1 MTRTGDSVFPLS
13 CMPRAA
19 ARARVPLAVLLA
31 LLTVGCHGIT
41 PSDRLTH
48 RVNIPVP
55 EATAPAPERLTLV
68 PHGDTLTL
76 TARALVDIAFHAQP
90 DIKASYENFRSE
102 EARYDFFYVSRDS
115 LTPQLRADSRFD
127 EARDPDDVLR
137 ERTHAVTL
145 AMEKRF
151 FDTTELDVGVG
162 YRTDI
167 NGGNG
172 RHPFVLGRLRYPL
185 WASRE
190 KLGRT
195 SEDIFRR
202 NELDDAQLAYIQQ
215 VRTRLQDVLFRF
227 YETVQQQRNLAHLR
241 AWLSDLEKL
250 AASLDEVVERDA
262 ATDRQRVRAELARV
276 NSEIRNLT
284 GRHEI
289 DVQRLKGAAG
299 VPFFTPVELEDDA
312 FNPFTDGDHATLLRL
327 SMATDPE
334 IATLRNALRNAEVQL
349 DLARRGRWD
358 IAVTLDGRTSL
369 EGRGNDNGL
378 SDWSV
383 AAGFE
388 VSAVDPRVTDSL
400 TRQAQ
405 ANIARFQQAI
415 AARENVIFVDTLEP
429 LVRIETLSASRDELT
444 DNLPRNVQDYD
455 NGVRAFFAGT
465 LNIDDLLRRRETIV
479 QRQQEIAELSFL
491 VGANVAE
498 LCSATGKFFEL
509 LAQTEPSTLRPP
521 QPAPS
526 S

>member
-1 MTRTGDSVFPLS
+1 MKYPIHAAIPWSDR
-13 CMPRAA
+13 PRALA
-19 ARARVPLAVLLA
+19 GAGSLLAMLLAVLTA
-31 LLTVGCHGIT
+31 GCHGVT
-41 PSDRLTH
+41 PSARLAH

-55 EATAPAPERLTLV
+55 EATAPVPERLTLV

-90 DIKASYENFRSE
+90 DIKASFERFRSE

-115 LTPQLRADSRFD
+115 LTPQLRADSRYD
-127 EARDPDDVLR
+127 ETRDPENVLR
-137 ERTHAVTL
+137 ERSHAVTL

-151 FDTTELDVGVG
+151 FDTSELDVGVG

-172 RHPFVLGRLRYPL
+172 RHPFVTGRLRYPL

-190 KLGRT
+190 KLERT

-202 NELDDAQLAYIQQ
+202 NELDDAQLAYIQE
-215 VRTRLQDVLFRF
+215 VRSRLQNVLFRF
-227 YETVQQQRNLAHLR
+227 YETVQQQRNLTILR
-241 AWLSDLEKL
+241 DWLADLEKL
-250 AASLDEVVERDA
+250 AASLEEVAERDA
-262 ATDRQRVRAELARV
+262 TTDQQRIRAELARV

-299 VPFFTPVELEDDA
+299 VPFFTPVALVDDA

-358 IAVTLDGRTSL
+358 IAVTLDGRSSL
-369 EGRGNDNGL
+369 EGRGKDNGL

-405 ANIARFQQAI
+405 ANIARFHQAI
-415 AARENVIFVDTLEP
+415 AARENVIFVETLEP
-429 LVRIETLSASRDELT
+429 LVRIETLSASRDELAE
-444 DNLPRNVQDYD
+444 NLPRNVQDYD

-479 QRQQEIAELSFL
+479 QRRQEIANLSFL

-509 LAQTEPSTLRPP
+509 LALSEPAAERPP
-521 QPAPS
+521 EPTASP
-526 S
+526 

>member
-1 MTRTGDSVFPLS
+1 MNYAVHRANPPSPT
-13 CMPRAA
+13 PRPAA
-19 ARARVPLAVLLA
+19 QARRLLAALLA
-31 LLTVGCHGIT
+31 LLTVGCHGVT
-41 PSDRLTH
+41 PSARLTH

-55 EATAPAPERLTLV
+55 EPTAPVPERLTLV

-90 DIKASYENFRSE
+90 DIKASYESFRSE

-115 LTPQLRADSRFD
+115 LTPQLRADNRFD

-137 ERTHAVTL
+137 ERSHAVTL

-190 KLGRT
+190 KLERT

-241 AWLSDLEKL
+241 AWLVDLEKL

-262 ATDRQRVRAELARV
+262 TTDRQRVRAELARV

-299 VPFFTPVELEDDA
+299 VPFFTPVALVDDA
-312 FNPFTDGDHATLLRL
+312 FNPFTEGDHATLLRL

-358 IAVTLDGRTSL
+358 IAVTLDGRSSL

-383 AAGFE
+383 AAGFA

-444 DNLPRNVQDYD
+444 DTLPSNVHDYE

-479 QRQQEIAELSFL
+479 QRQQEIAGLSFL

-509 LAQTEPSTLRPP
+509 LAQSAPATPPDARP
-521 QPAPS
+521 
-526 S
+526 